1 MRALL
6 GTGVWLLTIR
16 MLSPAI
22 ANRWRVT
29 RRGDRGQALPI
40 GLALIMMGALATL
53 VLFNTGKLATEKSN
67 VANTA
72 DAAVYSGLVWQART
86 LNFQSYTNRAMVA
99 NQVSV
104 AQLVSI
110 GSWTNY
116 GRISARNLD
125 YAIGWIPVVAPFTS
139 AAVSIMTQVENVVQ
153 SAVEVAIPIINAI
166 NDVLSIAQEAVY
178 NASYV
183 VTPEVVSS
191 IVKSNDPRYRA
202 SSTYAL
208 AAQARN
214 AAAWEGLSQRY
225 SSDSDEIQR
234 KVNVIE
240 ASRDRFSSD
249 RSWDQMKPLPARVY
263 VTPID
268 RFQIIKEGS
277 TKLVRS
283 GDSWEWRGKDTLS
296 VHWDHFSCWRCK
308 WRSQELPMGWGQNY
322 AYSDSECPGGDC
334 SGWMRSN
341 QRGEE
346 LADLEGESLG
356 NIYSGVKSH
365 RSLKDLSAD
374 SRDVRVTLHVEVE
387 VGNGNIRTAEKI
399 NHLGSASSPNGKL
412 ATGLEPGLFYTD
424 DFYADDDMASMSSAE
439 VFFER
444 PVLEAG
450 DGLQVAGVG
459 GVHEY
464 ANLFNPYW
472 DVRLIEVSEKERQ
485 LAWLSR
491 DSALSG
497 QAIASFA
504 RQAAA
509 EGLARDTELAS
520 EYLSSATV
528 SNAARYAS
536 LGDRAV
542 NTLGSGILENVVKDE
557 VLGALKNI
565 ATSALSNYASSSL
578 GGEIGSFAADALADG
593 ELSTDDLT
601 SAAKDVLGERLEGT
615 QLAEAVALGEGIAAD
630 AGNLPDVLIAQAG
643 LADTADRLNEQLK
656 ALGSDMGDDI
666 VASLQ
671 EQFAA
676 EIELKEQLETLG
688 SSLEGVGENFESQVN
703 DISNELF
710 AGAQDSINAQLDG
723 LEQEFRDTY
732 GEELGLD
739 REDILESFTG
749 SFDEI
754 AEGLIGE
761 SSDVVQAT
769 VDGVQDAISDHFANL
784 EINPDSVTDG
794 LYERAHDFVS
804 EQAAA
809 AEEQIETALNEAG
822 ELIIE
827 VTDEQIEGA
836 IDQVNETVNEVIE
849 DYRGAPGERLGEQLS
864 LPRYGG

>member
-1 MRALL
+1 MKVL
-6 GTGVWLLTIR
+6 GY
-16 MLSPAI
+16 SPRKVRLHSA
-22 ANRWRVT
+22 
-29 RRGDRGQALPI
+29 RGQALPI

-86 LNFQSYTNRAMVA
+86 LNFQAYTNRAMVA
-99 NQVSV
+99 NQVSI

-125 YAIGWIPVVAPFTS
+125 YAIGWIPVVKPFTQ
-139 AAVSIMTQVENVVQ
+139 AAVNIMTQVENIVQ
-153 SAVEVAIPIINAI
+153 SAVKVAIPIINAI
-166 NDVLSIAQEAVY
+166 NDVLSIAQESVY

-202 SSTYAL
+202 SSTYAI

-225 SSDSDEIQR
+225 SGSTDEIER
-234 KVNVIE
+234 KVNIIE
-240 ASRDRFSSD
+240 QSRDRFSSD
-249 RSWDQMKPLPARVY
+249 RGWDQMKPLPARVY

-268 RFQIIKEGS
+268 RFQIIKEGG
-277 TKLVRS
+277 TRLVRE

-308 WRSQELPMGWGQNY
+308 WRSEELPMGWGQNY

-341 QRGEE
+341 GRGEQ

-356 NIYSGVKSH
+356 DIYSGVKSY
-365 RSLKDLSAD
+365 RSLKDLSEA

-387 VGNGNIRTAEKI
+387 VGNGDVRTAEKI
-399 NHLGSASSPNGKL
+399 RHLGSASPPDGKL
-412 ATGLEPGLFYTD
+412 ASGLEPGLFYTD
-424 DFYADDDMASMSSAE
+424 DFYADDDMASISSAE

-450 DGLQVAGVG
+450 DRLQVAGIG
-459 GVHEY
+459 GVNEY

-485 LAWLSR
+485 LAWLGR
-491 DSALSG
+491 DPALSG
-497 QAIASFA
+497 EVIASFA

-509 EGLARDTELAS
+509 EGLARETELAS
-520 EYLSSATV
+520 DFIDSATL

-536 LGDRAV
+536 IGDRAV
-542 NTLGSGILENVVKDE
+542 STLGSGLLENAVKDE

-565 ATSALSNYASSSL
+565 ATSAVSNFAASSI
-578 GGEIGSFAADALADG
+578 GGQYGDFAVDALADG

-601 SAAKDVLGERLEGT
+601 NAAKDVLGDRLEGS
-615 QLAEAVALGEGIAAD
+615 QLGEAVALGEGIAEG
-630 AGNLPDVLIAQAG
+630 AGNLPDILITQAG

-671 EQFAA
+671 EQFSA
-676 EIELKEQLETLG
+676 EIELKEQLESLG
-688 SSLEGVGENFESQVN
+688 SSLEGVGDNFEAQVS
-703 DISNELF
+703 DLLNELL
-710 AGAQDSINAQLDG
+710 AGAQDSINTQLDG
-723 LEQEFRDTY
+723 LEQEFRETY
-732 GEELGLD
+732 GEDLVLD
-739 REDILESFTG
+739 REDILNSFTG

-761 SSDVVQAT
+761 SSEVVQDT
-769 VDGVQDAISDHFANL
+769 VEGVKNAITEHFANV
-784 EINPDSVTDG
+784 EINPSTVTDG
-794 LYERAHDFVS
+794 ALTRANEFVS
-804 EQAAA
+804 EQASA
-809 AEEQIETALNEAG
+809 AEEQLQTAFNEAG
-822 ELIIE
+822 ELIVE
-827 VTDEQIEGA
+827 VTEEQIDGA
-836 IDQVNETVNEVIE
+836 IEEANEVVESIIE
-849 DYRGAPGERLGEQLS
+849 DYRGAPEDRLGGES
-864 LPRYGG
+864 GLPRYGD